1 MRKLFMTIISLCF
14 LAGLAAAGVA
24 PLPMAQAHAVMAA
37 GQGND
42 CDHPASQKP
51 MGKAQM
57 HCCAA
62 GYCPMLTQGMLPA
75 ASEPVQVQAG
85 QALHPERARVRSG
98 LASAPSLRPPRSLS

>member
-1 MRKLFMTIISLCF
+1 MTIISLCF
-14 LAGLAAAGVA
+14 LAGLATAGVA
-24 PLPMAQAHAVMAA
+24 PLPMAQAQAHAVMAA

-75 ASEPVQVQAG
+75 DLEPAQVQAG
-85 QALHPERARVRSG
+85 QALHPEKARVRSG